1 MKVKDI
7 MAKDVV
13 TLKVDDELTLA
24 EDIMHLGRIRHLPV
38 INGETL
44 KGIISERDLY
54 RASLAS
60 AIDYDPRAKRNHMK
74 TIAIRDVM
82 TKEVV
87 TIGPDIDIREAGRLM
102 LHYKIGCLP
111 VVQEGKMI
119 GLITETDVLR
129 YYVERDFQS

>member
-7 MAKDVV
+7 MAKEVA

-38 INGETL
+38 MDGETL

-60 AIDYDPRAKRNHMK
+60 AIDYDHRAKRNHMK

-87 TIGPDIDIREAGRLM
+87 TIGPDTDIREAGRLM